1 MSSTFENFPSSDQ
14 STIVGA
20 DEWISRRTGE
30 IIATQTLVKNIKE
43 VGIGFHKL
51 WIGHILKTIE
61 KVGNAKM
68 KVLIRYKSMEQQE
81 LPLGVPVEAERRA
94 A

>member
-1 MSSTFENFPSSDQ
+1 MSLTFQNFPSSHQ

-20 DEWISRRTGE
+20 DEYS
-30 IIATQTLVKNIKE
+30 KE
-43 VGIGFHKL
+43 VDIGFHKL

-68 KVLIRYKSMEQQE
+68 KVLIRYKSMEQQKF
-81 LPLGVPVEAERRA
+81 PLEVPVEAERRA

>member
-1 MSSTFENFPSSDQ
+1 MSSTFENFPSSHQ
-14 STIVGA
+14 TTIVGA
-20 DEWISRRTGE
+20 DEY
-30 IIATQTLVKNIKE
+30 IKE
-43 VGIGFHKL
+43 VDIGFHKL
-51 WIGHILKTIE
+51 WIGHILETIE

-68 KVLIRYKSMEQQE
+68 KALIRHKSMEQQE